1 MAIKYYEDSL
11 DQIED
16 QHLNNSVDIGMT
28 KKDVKQWIKYIMEK
42 ENETSSQLC
51 HISKH
56 TAARNNT
63 G

>member
-42 ENETSSQLC
+42 ENETSS
-51 HISKH
+51 
-56 TAARNNT
+56 
-63 G
+63 